1 MTALAAF
8 RSIEFQWP
16 ALLWLLAALPVLAWL
31 YARRRAGAARGAA
44 LEPAGPAASRLRRR
58 LPAALMFA
66 ALAILLLAVAR
77 PQAKLVLPSSA
88 RTIVVAID
96 ISGSMRATD
105 VQPTRLKAAQE
116 AAKAFVANQPV
127 WARVGVVAVAGTAAV
142 AQAPTSS
149 RKDVEQA
156 IDRLQAQRGSALG
169 TGIVI
174 ALATLLPD
182 AGIDVQAAI
191 EGRIPPPAGI
201 EPPIGAPRADGAIV
215 LFSDGANNVGP
226 DLEQAAAL
234 AAEHGVPV
242 YAVGIGTT
250 DGAVVRAEG
259 WAMRVRLEEAPLEKL
274 AELTGGRYFRSGD
287 AARRQRIFDT
297 LGARLTLGR
306 ARTTELSAPLA
317 ALGAALAIVAA
328 LLSLRWFDRI
338 L

>member
-1 MTALAAF
+1 MTALAAL
-8 RSIEFQWP
+8 RSFEFQWP
-16 ALLWLLAALPVLAWL
+16 SMLWLLAALPLLAVL
-31 YARRRAGAARGAA
+31 YARRRASAARGAA
-44 LEPAGPAASRLRRR
+44 LEPAGPAAGALRRR
-58 LPAALMFA
+58 LPAVLMFA
-66 ALAILLLAVAR
+66 ALAVLLLAVAR

-88 RTIVVAID
+88 RTIVIAID

-105 VQPTRLKAAQE
+105 VKPTRLKAAQE
-116 AAKAFVANQPV
+116 AAKAFVANQPAS
-127 WARVGVVAVAGTAAV
+127 ARVGVVAVAGTAAV
-142 AQAPTSS
+142 AQAPTRS
-149 RKDVEQA
+149 RTDVDQA

-182 AGIDVQAAI
+182 AGIDVQAAT
-191 EGRIPPPAGI
+191 EGRIPTPPGV
-201 EPPIGAPRADGAIV
+201 EPPMGATGADGAIV

-226 DLEQAAAL
+226 DLEQVAAL

-242 YAVGIGTT
+242 YGVGVGTT

-259 WAMRVRLEEAPLEKL
+259 WAMRVRLEEAPLKQL
-274 AELTGGRYFRSGD
+274 AELTGGEYFRSGD

-297 LGARLTLGR
+297 LGARLTFGR
-306 ARTTELSAPLA
+306 PRTTELSAPLA
-317 ALGAALAIVAA
+317 ALGALLAIIAA